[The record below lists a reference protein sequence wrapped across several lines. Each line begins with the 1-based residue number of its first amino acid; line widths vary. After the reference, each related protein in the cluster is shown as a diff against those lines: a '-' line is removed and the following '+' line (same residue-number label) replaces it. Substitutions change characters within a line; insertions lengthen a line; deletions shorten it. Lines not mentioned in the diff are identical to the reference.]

1 MSDFWDNVMLALAL
15 VMVFEGLLPF
25 ISPRMWRDTFRR
37 LIELTDGQIRFMGLV
52 SLLAGLLLC
61 LLM

>member
-1 MSDFWDNVMLALAL
+1 MLALAL